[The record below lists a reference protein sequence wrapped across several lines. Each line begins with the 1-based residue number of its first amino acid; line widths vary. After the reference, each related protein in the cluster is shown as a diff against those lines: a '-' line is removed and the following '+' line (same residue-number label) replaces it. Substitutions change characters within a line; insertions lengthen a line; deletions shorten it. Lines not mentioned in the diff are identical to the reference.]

1 MWAPNFEHLDG
12 TPGFQ
17 PHALYRR
24 GNTQY
29 CSKFSQGF
37 DCGGGAAP
45 AAPFC
50 TRMTKDGIAKHL
62 LHCSTFVVQ
71 QEDGSA
77 WDPTLLSTTQES
89 RNQLGAEEMII
100 CETIISW

>member
-1 MWAPNFEHLDG
+1 MGPRNFEHLDG
-12 TPGFQ
+12 APGFH

-24 GNTQY
+24 GNIQY
-29 CSKFSQGF
+29 SSKFSRGF

-62 LHCSTFVVQ
+62 LHCSSFVVQ
-71 QEDGSA
+71 QEDA